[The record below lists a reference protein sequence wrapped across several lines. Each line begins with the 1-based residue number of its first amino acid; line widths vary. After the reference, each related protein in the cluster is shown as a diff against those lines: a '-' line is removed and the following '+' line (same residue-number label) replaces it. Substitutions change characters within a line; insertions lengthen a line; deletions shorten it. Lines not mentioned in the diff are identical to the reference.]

1 MKRIIAFVILSFFIS
16 NSFLFSQ
23 TEKHDLA
30 GKHTLFFESG
40 FKTNSKTSVVT
51 NPAVVETKTGFIGN
65 FGYGYW
71 FEDEWALTIT
81 AGVFGAESTT
91 KYNGVESNAIVPIL
105 FGVKYYPA
113 KFALSSAGRFYA
125 GLALGAYMGFATKTE
140 TLGGTTTVSESVIGA
155 QASIGLDI
163 FPASWFRIGPKLSY
177 HLLGD
182 YEEIIGTK
190 KNLSGGSFS
199 VDFGF
204 VF

>member
-1 MKRIIAFVILSFFIS
+1 MKRIMAFAILFFFIS
-16 NSFLFSQ
+16 NSFLFAQ
-23 TEKHDLA
+23 TEKLDLA

-40 FKTNSKTSVVT
+40 FKTNSTTSAVT
-51 NPAVVETKTGFIGN
+51 NPAAVETKTGFIGN

-71 FEDEWALTIT
+71 FEDEWTLTIT

-105 FGVKYYPA
+105 FGVKYYPSKLA
-113 KFALSSAGRFYA
+113 AGSAGRFYA
-125 GLALGAYMGFATKTE
+125 GLALGTYMGFATKTE
-140 TLGGTTTVSESVIGA
+140 MWGSTSSVNESVIGA
-155 QASIGLDI
+155 QASVGFD
-163 FPASWFRIGPKLSY
+163 FFVASWFKIGPKLSY
-177 HLLGD
+177 HLLSD
-182 YEEIIGTK
+182 FEEIMGAK